1 MSIYIGAHLYTY
13 IALTFEGEKSMEK
26 NWWKSAVG
34 YQIYPRSFY
43 DSNNDG
49 VGDLPGIIE
58 KLDYIEKLGINLIWI
73 GPFYKSPM
81 DDNGYDVSDFY
92 DVDPLFGS
100 LEDAKKLVTEA
111 HKRGIKIILDL
122 VLNHSSDEHPWF
134 MESKSSLDNP
144 KRDYYIWKEGKKD
157 ENGLL
162 IPPTNW
168 GSFFEGSA
176 WNFDPITQQYYMKIF
191 SNKMPD
197 FNWSSPTLREEL
209 FRVARWWLDVGI
221 DGFRVD
227 AIAHLARDL
236 SFADSTLPL
245 NDHGVAPDWSK
256 FSNREELFGYIH
268 EFSEKV
274 LSQYDCMT
282 VGEVGGGA
290 DVKAGLRY
298 AGYNAKAFNMVFNF
312 DTVWQSNVH
321 DAKYLEDDQ
330 IVTNVLGMKKT
341 FNYWINGM
349 KDKGWLPQ
357 YWMNHDHPR
366 VMSQYGEPLHHH
378 QTSGSM
384 LGAVLLTLPGTPF
397 IYNGEEIGMTN
408 VDYTDI
414 NDFKDVWVKNQY
426 TQAIKKDNPEIVI
439 RDIRRKSRDNARTP
453 MQWSDAPFAGF
464 STVEPIQKV
473 VQNYTKINVA
483 AQEKDP
489 HSILSSY
496 RTLIDLRRHS
506 NLSDLLVYGDF
517 ELIQKNHPDVFAYV
531 RSYKGKQIVIVA
543 NFRKTEITF
552 NLRKKVSKIRFSN
565 VQRTQKS
572 VTKLFPFEV
581 LIAELSNVA

>member
-1 MSIYIGAHLYTY
+1 
-13 IALTFEGEKSMEK
+13 MEN

-43 DSNNDG
+43 DSNHDG

-134 MESKSSLDNP
+134 IESKSSLDNP

-157 ENGLL
+157 SKGNL

-176 WNFDPITQQYYMKIF
+176 WNFDVTTQQYYMKIF

-197 FNWSSPTLREEL
+197 FNWSSPSLREEL
-209 FRVARWWLDVGI
+209 FKVARWWLELGI

-236 SFADSTLPL
+236 SFEDSKLPL

-256 FSNREELFGYIH
+256 FSNREELFDYIH
-268 EFSEKV
+268 AFNEKV

-290 DVKAGLRY
+290 NVKAGLRY
-298 AGYNAKAFNMVFNF
+298 AGYQAKAFNMVFNF

-321 DAKYLEDDQ
+321 DAKYLNDDQ

-341 FNYWINGM
+341 FNYWIQGM

-366 VMSQYGEPLHHH
+366 VMSQYGDPLHHH
-378 QTSGSM
+378 QASGSM

-414 NDFKDVWVKNQY
+414 QDFKDVWVKNQY
-426 TQAIKKDNPEIVI
+426 AAAIKKDDPEIVI
-439 RDIRRKSRDNARTP
+439 REIRRKSRDNARTP
-453 MQWSDAPFAGF
+453 MQWSDSAYAGF

-473 VQNYTKINVA
+473 VQNYISINVES
-483 AQEKDP
+483 QEKDP
-489 HSILSSY
+489 HSILSAY
-496 RTLIDLRRHS
+496 RTLINLRRHS
-506 NLSDLLVYGDF
+506 DLADVLVYGDF
-517 ELIQKNHPDVFAYV
+517 KLIQKNHPDVFAYL
-531 RSYKGKQIVIVA
+531 RTYQGKQVVIVA
-543 NFRKTEITF
+543 NFRKTELEF
-552 NLRKKVSKIRFSN
+552 NLRKKINKIRFTN
-565 VQRTQKS
+565 VQRTQKA
-572 VTKLFPFEV
+572 VTTLLPFEV
-581 LIAELSNVA
+581 LIAELSDVA